1 MNIDI
6 EKYRYAAHRGL
17 YDNNNGIPENTI
29 PAFERAV
36 EKGYAI
42 ELDVQLS
49 NDGFLVVFHDDTLK
63 RMAGIKDEI
72 AALDLHEIRT
82 VKLLGTDVKIPSFQD
97 VLLCV
102 AGKVPLIIEVKKS
115 ARYKE
120 LLEKLMQELSKYNGD
135 YIIESFDPRVV
146 RWLRLNEP
154 DVFRGQLSS
163 YNIREV
169 KNRILKV
176 LLGKMV
182 FNPFTRPNFVSYQY
196 LKVNRK
202 FYAKHHKKKRIVA
215 VWTVKNKVEFEK
227 VKNNAD
233 IIIFENEE
241 TIK

>member
-1 MNIDI
+1 MNL
-6 EKYRYAAHRGL
+6 ERYRFAAHRGL
-17 YDNNNGIPENTI
+17 YDNHNGIPENSI

-42 ELDVQLS
+42 ELDINMS
-49 NDGFLVVFHDDTLK
+49 NDGFLVVFHDSTLK
-63 RMAGIKDEI
+63 RMTGVKDEI
-72 AALDLHEIRT
+72 SSLDLHEIRSI
-82 VKLLGTDVKIPSFQD
+82 KLLGTEIKIPTFQD

-102 AGKVPLIIEVKKS
+102 AGKVPLIIEIKQTPK
-115 ARYKE
+115 YKE

-135 YIIESFDPRVV
+135 YIIESFDPRIV
-146 RWLRLNEP
+146 RWLRFNEP
-154 DVFRGQLSS
+154 NVFRGQISS

-169 KNRILKV
+169 KSRILKV

-182 FNPFTRPNFVSYQY
+182 FNPFTRPNFISYQY
-196 LKVNRK
+196 LKVNKK

-215 VWTVKNKVEFEK
+215 VWTVKNKFEFEK